1 MKRRSGETVAALVP
15 RGKIHHAVKFGSR
28 TNMGDQVNYVLQ
40 SYCVICPIAN
50 RRYGHQNLIVLYGIP
65 DSFGTAH
72 LGQYGLGRAAVAAL
86 GPATN
91 DMGMTNLVASLA
103 QILRFAIKQIVQY
116 EQST

>member
-1 MKRRSGETVAALVP
+1 MRIGVADQ
-15 RGKIHHAVKFGSR
+15 
-28 TNMGDQVNYVLQ
+28 NMV
-40 SYCVICPIAN
+40 
-50 RRYGHQNLIVLYGIP
+50 VLYDIS

-91 DMGMTNLVASLA
+91 DMGMTNFVASLV
-103 QILRFAIKQIVQY
+103 QILRFAIQQIVQY